1 MIWKWKKAKEYFLE
15 KFVLNI
21 SNYKMIPHRILH
33 GKILNKW
40 HKHKILVSV
49 VTGLKIV
56 SQKNNVIN
64 RIEERYC
71 ELIYKGL
78 GSKYYRPCKARGK
91 IKGIM

>member
-15 KFVLNI
+15 KSVLNK

-33 GKILNKW
+33 GKILSKW

-64 RIEERYC
+64 RTEERYC
-71 ELIYKGL
+71 KLIYKGL
-78 GSKYYRPCKARGK
+78 DSKYYRPCKARGK